1 MHGYTINKAI
11 ILYQSKTLQHTLLH
25 GNLFCT
31 VHGSI
36 KNGERKVSRKH
47 WNYFWNTLSHK
58 NRHKE
63 TESCMNCYVQNY
75 TDGLQITEEY
85 LQYLQILVI
94 GEVLIKL
101 TTPGDSS
108 TSYSNNL
115 FLPCKIQIICIPTNN
130 GCSFQHFLVLSWV
143 WADVFDT
150 KQLICPWARN
160 KLIFQVPV
168 PSLFQH

>member
-47 WNYFWNTLSHK
+47 WNYFWYTLSHK
-58 NRHKE
+58 NWHKE
-63 TESCMNCYVQNY
+63 TESCINGYVQNC
-75 TDGLQITEEY
+75 TDVLQITEEY

-94 GEVLIKL
+94 RQVLIKL
-101 TTPGDSS
+101 ISPGDPS
-108 TSYSNNL
+108 TSYSNSPLQNSDHL
-115 FLPCKIQIICIPTNN
+115 HIHQQWVFFSAFSSII
-130 GCSFQHFLVLSWV
+130 LSMKY
-143 WADVFDT
+143 VFDI
-150 KQLICPWARN
+150 KQLICPWTKN

-168 PSLFQH
+168 PSLFQQ